1 MARRYQRTDVRRRQI
16 AEAALAL
23 IAERGLDG
31 FTTRALGSRVGLT
44 DGTIFRHFDSK
55 AEIVLAA
62 LDVLEERMFAVVP
75 DDPDPLIRLEAMF
88 AHRARFVAGEALNVS
103 LPSLIVG
110 LANAGSVGSTEGL
123 GSTEL
128 EGSGRAVVGSGV
140 GTSTGARPRSPSS
153 LSPRPLTTTKVAIA
167 MKATSPASAK
177 PALSNA
183 LRTCSRRSSS
193 SVWRTDMARSLASA
207 TTNSTRLPTNASM
220 SRWWRLT
227 DRCSSCPPYAACW

>member
-88 AHRARFVAGEALNVS
+88 AHRARFVAGEGLFGRLVFTEQLIHVAGDAARVRLRALQARNF
-103 LPSLIVG
+103 
-110 LANAGSVGSTEGL
+110 
-123 GSTEL
+123 
-128 EGSGRAVVGSGV
+128 AVVEAALGEL
-140 GTSTGARPRSPSS
+140 GAAGRLAIGGPPARLLPVFQG
-153 LSPRPLTTTKVAIA
+153 LVLTFAFEAALERAGAADTLDARIRARWETFRALAI
-167 MKATSPASAK
+167 TPG
-177 PALSNA
+177 
-183 LRTCSRRSSS
+183 
-193 SVWRTDMARSLASA
+193 
-207 TTNSTRLPTNASM
+207 
-220 SRWWRLT
+220 
-227 DRCSSCPPYAACW
+227 